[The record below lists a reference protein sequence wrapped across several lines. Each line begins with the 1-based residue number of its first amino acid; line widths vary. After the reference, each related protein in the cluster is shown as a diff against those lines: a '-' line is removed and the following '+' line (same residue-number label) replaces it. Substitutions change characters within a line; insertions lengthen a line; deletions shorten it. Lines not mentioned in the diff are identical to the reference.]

1 MTRCARRLS
10 LALTALALL
19 APWGT
24 GLATTPSPLA
34 GPIKTA
40 TGPASAPS
48 SVEQSSPQQGLQ
60 DRLAQAQAE
69 LDALPKSSAAAAGT
83 ASGAAAED
91 LNAQRT
97 RLIQLVGL
105 YRTELGRERDL
116 ADLKA
121 QRAALAQDQGAWPPA
136 PPGPPYS
143 FLAVDRLRETGQTLS
158 FALLTD
164 DKGLAVLDREA
175 ERVRKL
181 WDQTQEGLRR
191 IGAALE
197 AAGAASTDAQPL
209 QRQLDLTRL
218 DARVAGAAVATVT
231 VERRYTEELRTFH
244 GERLARVQGRI
255 GLSAGQ
261 VRFSQGDLDQVQVGI
276 QANRAVVDADL
287 ERAVAASVEASGAL
301 DKAKGALQAAKGE
314 AAGGTDGQLGQTL
327 ELARVRNET
336 AGLAVRLLTLKR
348 LGLVREADIWD
359 QRWTLANATGPAL
372 VRQAREALPTQRQN
386 LDLLRTFT
394 QSRLEQVR
402 DRLSEQDDLTRRT
415 QAPADAHHNRQ
426 LVDAWHEREAIF
438 ADLLQALGSLGHLL
452 ERWAEDVDERT
463 RERSPMARI
472 QDAGAAAWG
481 LLRRGWGF
489 ELFVVQDSIQVE
501 GQTISGQRSVT
512 VGQVVRAIV
521 ILVVGYWFSRW
532 LARRVE
538 ALAIQRLRVDAGRA
552 RIARRWLES
561 IGLIVLVVFALTWV
575 QIPLSVFAF
584 LGGAV
589 AIGAGFGMQT
599 VLKNLI
605 SGLMILFE
613 RPFQLGDLVEVG
625 SIRGRVTEI
634 GVRASVVRDAKG
646 VETLIPNSTFLE
658 QNVTNWTYTN
668 PRVRFSVAVRVA
680 YGAPTRR
687 VAEVLADVARSHTNV
702 LGTPAPMVIFEDFG
716 GDDMLFSLDYW
727 VEVRPD
733 LDARLVA
740 SELRHQIGPALA
752 AAGIASR
759 QAEPPAT

>member
-1 MTRCARRLS
+1 
-10 LALTALALL
+10 
-19 APWGT
+19 
-24 GLATTPSPLA
+24 
-34 GPIKTA
+34 
-40 TGPASAPS
+40 
-48 SVEQSSPQQGLQ
+48 
-60 DRLAQAQAE
+60 
-69 LDALPKSSAAAAGT
+69 
-83 ASGAAAED
+83 
-91 LNAQRT
+91 
-97 RLIQLVGL
+97 
-105 YRTELGRERDL
+105 
-116 ADLKA
+116 
-121 QRAALAQDQGAWPPA
+121 
-136 PPGPPYS
+136 
-143 FLAVDRLRETGQTLS
+143 
-158 FALLTD
+158 
-164 DKGLAVLDREA
+164 
-175 ERVRKL
+175 
-181 WDQTQEGLRR
+181 
-191 IGAALE
+191 
-197 AAGAASTDAQPL
+197 
-209 QRQLDLTRL
+209 
-218 DARVAGAAVATVT
+218 
-231 VERRYTEELRTFH
+231 
-244 GERLARVQGRI
+244 
-255 GLSAGQ
+255 
-261 VRFSQGDLDQVQVGI
+261 
-276 QANRAVVDADL
+276 
-287 ERAVAASVEASGAL
+287 
-301 DKAKGALQAAKGE
+301 
-314 AAGGTDGQLGQTL
+314 
-327 ELARVRNET
+327 
-336 AGLAVRLLTLKR
+336 
-348 LGLVREADIWD
+348 
-359 QRWTLANATGPAL
+359 
-372 VRQAREALPTQRQN
+372 
-386 LDLLRTFT
+386 
-394 QSRLEQVR
+394 
-402 DRLSEQDDLTRRT
+402 
-415 QAPADAHHNRQ
+415 
-426 LVDAWHEREAIF
+426 
-438 ADLLQALGSLGHLL
+438 
-452 ERWAEDVDERT
+452 
-463 RERSPMARI
+463 MARI
-472 QDAGAAAWG
+472 QDAGAVAWG
-481 LLRRGWGF
+481 LLRQAWGF